1 MKRMQIAVQEN
12 FLKGYK
18 AYKWLIIVC
27 VPNICRCDCRTKKM
41 DEKRTSSA
49 IFFYQILLKI
59 LFSLFWIFFK
69 KSRLYKKFKIFIVLN
84 LLKVPKWNLPI
95 AVFTSTIR
103 FSLKMCTTV
112 KYDKKILTFYNKIL
126 NHKHGLC
133 GKEDV

>member
-49 IFFYQILLKI
+49 IFF
-59 LFSLFWIFFK
+59 
-69 KSRLYKKFKIFIVLN
+69 
-84 LLKVPKWNLPI
+84 LPNI
-95 AVFTSTIR
+95 TKNPF
-103 FSLKMCTTV
+103 
-112 KYDKKILTFYNKIL
+112 
-126 NHKHGLC
+126 
-133 GKEDV
+133 